1 MRVKI
6 SKNWLGRACAQSF
19 FKAVYLPSVSEASV
33 YYSANS
39 ENGTTEIITLNEF
52 AERTGIDVMPSLGAD
67 IKNKRFELPLNAV
80 DNNGDPAPAPKSEKV
95 PQKKTQIIS
104 RSVYVGKFDRGN
116 HQAILPHKTAHI
128 TAIHG
133 ERLKAVPV
141 I

>member
-1 MRVKI
+1 MTNKYGKAYVVTGVVFAGKI

-67 IKNKRFELPLNAV
+67 IKTNALSYRLMPWTTMETLPCPKVRKKSHKR
-80 DNNGDPAPAPKSEKV
+80 K
-95 PQKKTQIIS
+95 
-104 RSVYVGKFDRGN
+104 RR
-116 HQAILPHKTAHI
+116 
-128 TAIHG
+128 
-133 ERLKAVPV
+133 
-141 I
+141 

>member
-1 MRVKI
+1 MVTGVVFAG
-6 SKNWLGRACAQSF
+6 KNIQKLAWAVI

-95 PQKKTQIIS
+95 PQKKTQIIQP
-104 RSVYVGKFDRGN
+104 K
-116 HQAILPHKTAHI
+116 
-128 TAIHG
+128 
-133 ERLKAVPV
+133 RLCGQ